1 MNEVQDVTQ
10 AIKDS
15 GAAILAPAQRTLNA
29 QVQCKITHSD
39 NAIICVHRLTSSG
52 ISWSG
57 QTDMGEGKRW
67 VDGSLLALGNRA
79 GRVIFMRFTQSVAA
93 HVSFKNLSTDSLKGG
108 C

>member
-1 MNEVQDVTQ
+1 
-10 AIKDS
+10 
-15 GAAILAPAQRTLNA
+15 
-29 QVQCKITHSD
+29 
-39 NAIICVHRLTSSG
+39 
-52 ISWSG
+52 
-57 QTDMGEGKRW
+57 MGEGKRW